1 MYFVDQQR
9 NHIKDCILFSFFPKI
24 RTEGTP
30 FQQQLKKIIISF
42 CPFVYFGRIRYSTAQ
57 MN

>member
-24 RTEGTP
+24 RTEGKP
-30 FQQQLKKIIISF
+30 LQQQQQKNYHKFLSICIFWK
-42 CPFVYFGRIRYSTAQ
+42 
-57 MN
+57 N